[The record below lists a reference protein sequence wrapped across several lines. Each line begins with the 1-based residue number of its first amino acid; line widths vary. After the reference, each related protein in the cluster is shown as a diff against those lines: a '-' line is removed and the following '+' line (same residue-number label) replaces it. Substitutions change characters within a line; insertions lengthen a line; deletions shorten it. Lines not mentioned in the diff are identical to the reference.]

1 MATKHDV
8 GLRVRILLLLS
19 DGDLRRSELLKGLRK
34 KGETA
39 KSHQAAL
46 DQLVKDGL
54 IAVSAE
60 RFPMASLLDAGRSQL
75 QQDLLNKEFEFTSQ
89 IGKRFA
95 NLLLG
100 VMRSAIGNAPVVVA
114 SNGHNGHST
123 IESYEEFKTVALETF
138 DTLNRSFNLDN
149 LVPIYRIRREIGE
162 KVSRDNFDEW
172 LLEMQAEDIVQ
183 LQGGSLPDGDTSKL
197 EDSITTELSGLR
209 CYATILSQ

>member
-54 IAVSAE
+54 IAVSVE

-75 QQDLLNKEFEFTSQ
+75 QQDLLSKEFEFTSQ

-114 SNGHNGHST
+114 SNGQNGHST

-138 DTLNRSFNLDN
+138 DTLNRDYKLGG
-149 LVPIYRIRREIGE
+149 LVPIYRIRREIGQ
-162 KVSRDNFDEW
+162 KVSRANFDDW
-172 LLEMQAEDIVQ
+172 LMEMQAEECIHLIGGEMPSLTPDIA
-183 LQGGSLPDGDTSKL
+183 
-197 EDSITTELSGLR
+197 EDSIS
-209 CYATILSQ
+209 TILGTPRYYVQRL